1 MLNHGM
7 GYLMFPEEFFCYLP
21 EAVIVF
27 ISSSGGIAYEYNFK
41 ILKILACHRIQGH
54 AECLF
59 RVEHGNIHRHK
70 NFFLYF
76 FSEYAHGNIMQFM
89 ATNEQTKN

>member
-27 ISSSGGIAYEYNFK
+27 ISSSGSIAYEYNLK
-41 ILKILACHRIQGH
+41 ILKILACQRIQSQ
-54 AECLF
+54 AESLF

-70 NFFLYF
+70 NFSLCF

-89 ATNEQTKN
+89 ATNEQGKS

>member
-7 GYLMFPEEFFCYLP
+7 GYLMLPEEFFCYLP

-27 ISSSGGIAYEYNFK
+27 ISSGRSITYHDNFK
-41 ILKILACHRIQGH
+41 ILKILTCHRIQGQ
-54 AECLF
+54 AESLF